1 MSPKRMGRP
10 PKPPTPGEMAP
21 LSVRITAGL
30 KARVQ
35 AAAEANGRSFS
46 AEVEQRLEDSFHKDQ
61 SLAATKELNTVR
73 RTLDGVGREL
83 AHLQADLKDLRDDLG
98 LGPRS
103 KT

>member
-10 PKPPTPGEMAP
+10 PKPPTPGKMAP

-46 AEVEQRLEDSFHKDQ
+46 AEVESRLEDSFNKD
-61 SLAATKELNTVR
+61 SAEAMMEEVR
-73 RTLDGVGREL
+73 ASRRQMDDMMAEIRDQLDVFG
-83 AHLQADLKDLRDDLG
+83 LRRKG
-98 LGPRS
+98 LTE
-103 KT
+103 K